1 MPSLTFA
8 DFYRPVPAPKLT
20 PNHAPPAGNEEDA
33 RSEASLAAGA
43 NEGGIVIRSAWPDT
57 TATRVRCKEES
68 AKGAEEA
75 WLSREAASRCS
86 VTAMR
91 EDRTRIT
98 AVIDV
103 VTEGTW
109 VCFDG
114 GAKECRTL

>member
-1 MPSLTFA
+1 MPSL
-8 DFYRPVPAPKLT
+8 PA
-20 PNHAPPAGNEEDA
+20 ASSVSVEEDA

-57 TATRVRCKEES
+57 TSTRVRCKEES